1 MPNLHSNKQQNRKIN
16 PSINHIENE
25 NRLKQNCVKTRI
37 PRFSPS
43 SGGSGIN
50 SEEDMSNGNSLLLS
64 VQKNDQSVRYKVII
78 LSI

>member
-1 MPNLHSNKQQNRKIN
+1 M
-16 PSINHIENE
+16 NHIENE

-64 VQKNDQSVRYKVII
+64 VQKNDQSVRYKVFYIKYFINLKMI
-78 LSI
+78 LFNFSGL